1 MPALPNA
8 VLLFVADDIGIGD
21 ISSSGFNTT
30 LVQTPN
36 IDALAAQGARFT
48 HMHST
53 ASLCAPSRYSL
64 LTGNL
69 PMRGLMPE
77 GEWML
82 FKGQQVKS
90 GQRTLGHLFSDA
102 GFATALIGKMHLGG
116 GLANEDGS
124 ATSKSSAGDGTV
136 DWARGILQ
144 RMDLGFEYVF
154 ESHDGIQSPPFIYWE
169 NGKPVSDLA
178 YHDASQ
184 TWSWAVA
191 TSKPRQL
198 ADYEDAED
206 FLPQDADGDGAFG
219 VLPKLENHVSSPW
232 AFGYLG
238 WDSTRTGE
246 LYVQAARDFID
257 EAASAA
263 RPLFL
268 QFHSQGVHVPH
279 TPSSTFRGAAVRN
292 TYPTRHLDMVH
303 EVDLQMQS
311 LLERLGAHGLAETT
325 LAIFT
330 SDNGGLQSSESTGHR
345 ASGPLHGYKGFTV
358 EGGHRVPFV
367 VSWPGVVPA
376 GAVCDHELVHTT
388 LFATFAQMLGR
399 LEDEGDEQ
407 GMDSLSAFSYFTD
420 LDSACGASSSSS
432 SRDDEEGGGD
442 DDRLTLVQQTKK
454 PRRAMVAYSPSHLKV
469 VALRDAKGMPY
480 AAAIADDY
488 TFVDLAADPYEA
500 SCVGKSSNHSC
511 TSSAAAGPGVQALY
525 ARLAAAMA
533 SVAAG
538 DRTTPPL
545 HQQLPA
551 TSAQPSPRMAYPP
564 PPSPRPPPPP
574 PPADNKC
581 AAITWKKTC
590 KKTGCSWK
598 GAKGAKKCVAKI
610 CKDKSKNCD
619 PSKVTNCAKSAK
631 KLTVHKRGRQCL
643 LSCIKYYPNLKLKKK
658 DQCVMP

>member
-1 MPALPNA
+1 M
-8 VLLFVADDIGIGD
+8 
-21 ISSSGFNTT
+21 
-30 LVQTPN
+30 
-36 IDALAAQGARFT
+36 
-48 HMHST
+48 
-53 ASLCAPSRYSL
+53 
-64 LTGNL
+64 
-69 PMRGLMPE
+69 
-77 GEWML
+77 
-82 FKGQQVKS
+82 
-90 GQRTLGHLFSDA
+90 
-102 GFATALIGKMHLGG
+102 
-116 GLANEDGS
+116 
-124 ATSKSSAGDGTV
+124 
-136 DWARGILQ
+136 
-144 RMDLGFEYVF
+144 
-154 ESHDGIQSPPFIYWE
+154 
-169 NGKPVSDLA
+169 
-178 YHDASQ
+178 
-184 TWSWAVA
+184 
-191 TSKPRQL
+191 
-198 ADYEDAED
+198 
-206 FLPQDADGDGAFG
+206 
-219 VLPKLENHVSSPW
+219 
-232 AFGYLG
+232 
-238 WDSTRTGE
+238 
-246 LYVQAARDFID
+246 
-257 EAASAA
+257 
-263 RPLFL
+263 
-268 QFHSQGVHVPH
+268 
-279 TPSSTFRGAAVRN
+279 
-292 TYPTRHLDMVH
+292 
-303 EVDLQMQS
+303 
-311 LLERLGAHGLAETT
+311 
-325 LAIFT
+325 
-330 SDNGGLQSSESTGHR
+330 
-345 ASGPLHGYKGFTV
+345 
-358 EGGHRVPFV
+358 
-367 VSWPGVVPA
+367 
-376 GAVCDHELVHTT
+376 LVHTT

-442 DDRLTLVQQTKK
+442 DDRLTLVQQTKT

-500 SCVGKSSNHSC
+500 SCVGKSSKWFEWSTC
-511 TSSAAAGPGVQALY
+511 TSSAAAGPDVQALY

-564 PPSPRPPPPP
+564 PPSPRPPPP

-631 KLTVHKRGRQCL
+631 KLKVTNWGRQCL
-643 LSCIKYYPNLKLKKK
+643 LSCLTTYPKLKLKKK